1 MTKMV
6 CPACAAAVDHGGVAD
21 ELLAIIGGGNL
32 TVRCPGCSTEV
43 DVAASDPEPYD
54 PGRIDDD
61 DPLVP
66 WHRDRARGIPESM
79 LPRYDFDR
87 ATWTVYGEDVESYTA
102 AIARIDNVKAGLSP
116 DGDRIQGWLAYFLDP
131 ATADERAADPLGPG
145 RARAEAW
152 GVDAD
157 RFVAA

>member
-1 MTKMV
+1 MTKIV
-6 CPACAAAVDHGGVAD
+6 CPACATAVDHGGVAD

-54 PGRIDDD
+54 PGPIAAD
-61 DPLVP
+61 DPLAP
-66 WHRDRARGIPESM
+66 WHRDRARGISVAM

-116 DGDRIQGWLAYFLDP
+116 DGDRIGRWLAYFLDP
-131 ATADERAADPLGPG
+131 DSADERASKRLRPG
-145 RARAEAW
+145 RARARAW
-152 GVDAD
+152 GVDVD
-157 RFVAA
+157 RFVAT